1 MVTTERMQGTAG
13 TPAGGR
19 TTVVIATHNRRD
31 ELLAHLHHHEAPV
44 IVVDNASTDGTPDA
58 VQAAF
63 PGVRVIRLP
72 RNQGAVA
79 RTIGARAAA
88 TDYVAFADD
97 DSWWAPGALAEAERL
112 FDAHP
117 GIGLL
122 AASIAV
128 GLEDRPDPVNAVL
141 ADSPLGLSPTGVG
154 PRLLG
159 FVACAVVVRRTAF
172 LAAGGFDRVVR
183 FPGEEERLALDL
195 AESGWELVHAPDLWV
210 HHHPS
215 QRREPGE
222 TRQRDL
228 VRSTLLTALMRRD
241 WADVAGEVRT
251 AWHAGARGRR
261 ALVRTLP
268 RVPSALAR
276 RRPVSDRLV
285 RELGCLDG
293 ETAVSRPPV
302 PDSTDAT
309 GPAHDRVSVV
319 MITYNRRPEVLRALE
334 RALALPERP
343 AVYVVDNGSTD
354 GTAEA
359 IRERFGTD
367 PRLTLIVSRQNLGAV
382 GRNVAVDLVP
392 TEFVAFCDDDTWW
405 EPGAIQAAVEALA
418 AHSRLGVVTARILV
432 EPGAREDPI
441 NAELLHSP
449 VRGPD
454 WLPGPALGSFLAGAS
469 VMRTEAFRQVGG
481 FSPRLWLG
489 GEEELMAA
497 DLASAGW
504 ELCHLPHVV
513 VHHQASKA
521 RDPHLRRRH
530 GLRNTL
536 WFTWLRRPLP
546 AALRRT
552 WQVLSTA
559 PRDRVTAAAVGDALR
574 GTGWVMR
581 ERRVLPDRV
590 EERFLALEESQRTS
604 AARQYVS

>member
-1 MVTTERMQGTAG
+1 MTTTEPMPGAAG
-13 TPAGGR
+13 SADGGR
-19 TTVVIATHNRRD
+19 TTVVIATRNRRD
-31 ELLAHLHHHEAPV
+31 ELLARLHHHEAPV
-44 IVVDNASTDGTPDA
+44 IVVDNASTDGTPEA
-58 VQAAF
+58 VDAAF
-63 PGVRVIRLP
+63 PSVRVIRLG
-72 RNQGAVA
+72 RNRGAVA
-79 RTIGARAAA
+79 RTIGVRAAT

-128 GLEDRPDPVNAVL
+128 GPGDRPDPINDVL
-141 ADSPLGLSPTGVG
+141 AESPLGLSPTGVG

-159 FVACAVVVRRTAF
+159 FVACAAVVRRTAF
-172 LAAGGFDRVVR
+172 LAAGGFDPVVR

-195 AESGWELVHAPDLWV
+195 AESGWEIVHAPDLWV

-215 QRREPGE
+215 QHREPGE
-222 TRQRDL
+222 ARQRDL
-228 VRSTLLTALMRRD
+228 VRSALLTALMRRD
-241 WADVAGEVRT
+241 WADVARRVRT
-251 AWHAGARGRR
+251 AWHSGARGRG
-261 ALVRTLP
+261 ALLRSVP
-268 RVPSALAR
+268 RVPSALVR
-276 RRPVSDRLV
+276 RRPASDRLV
-285 RELGCLDG
+285 RELELLAGD
-293 ETAVSRPPV
+293 TAVSR
-302 PDSTDAT
+302 ST
-309 GPAHDRVSVV
+309 GPVSTAAGGRDGSETAVHERVSVV
-319 MITYNRRPEVLRALE
+319 MITYNRRAEALQAIE
-334 RALALPERP
+334 RVLALPERP
-343 AVYVVDNGSTD
+343 ALYVVDNASTD
-354 GTAEA
+354 GTADA
-359 IRERFGTD
+359 VRERFGSD
-367 PRLTLIVSRQNLGAV
+367 PRLVLVESGQNLGAV

-405 EPGAIQAAVEALA
+405 EPGALQAAVEALA
-418 AHSRLGVVTARILV
+418 AHPRLGVVTARILV

-481 FSPRLWLG
+481 FSRRLWLG

-504 ELCHLPHVV
+504 ELCHLPQVV
-513 VHHQASKA
+513 VHHQASTI

-546 AALRRT
+546 AALRRS
-552 WQVLSTA
+552 WHVLSTA
-559 PRDRVTAAAVGDALR
+559 PRDRVTAAAV
-574 GTGWVMR
+574 
-581 ERRVLPDRV
+581 
-590 EERFLALEESQRTS
+590 
-604 AARQYVS
+604 